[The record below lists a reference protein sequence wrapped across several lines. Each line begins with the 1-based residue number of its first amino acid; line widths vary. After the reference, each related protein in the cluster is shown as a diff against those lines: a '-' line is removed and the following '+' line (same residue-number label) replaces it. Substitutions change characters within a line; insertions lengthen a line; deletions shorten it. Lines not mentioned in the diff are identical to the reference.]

1 VTTGSGDQTAAG
13 AAAHGRFLASHTD
26 REQVVDR
33 LKAAFVEGRLTKDE
47 LDARAGQAFAA
58 RTYADLAAL
67 TDDIPARP
75 AGARPRPEPTRVQA
89 RSPENKRAVTLRL
102 AACAIIPPIV
112 FAVAILTN
120 NEAVARAIFPLAFVY
135 LMASLIGVMH
145 LIDSRLDRRRSRR
158 SGGQPR
164 DSRPGIAQLRLGI
177 PQPPGAARLA
187 HVFRH
192 LEGVADR
199 PPDGFGVY
207 PVREGALNRASAE
220 FVEYEVLGHALR
232 IRLAELRVH
241 PVPEFGQP
249 HVAQG
254 TAGPGPDLRGGKPVL
269 AGGDQCP
276 VDPETFVPMCR
287 Y

>member
-1 VTTGSGDQTAAG
+1 VTTGSGDQTAAS

-67 TDDIPARP
+67 TDDIPAWP
-75 AGARPRPEPTRVQA
+75 TGTRPRPEPTRVQA
-89 RSPENKRAVTLRL
+89 RSLGNTRSPENKRAVRLRL

-135 LMASLIGVMH
+135 LMALLIGVMH

-164 DSRPGIAQLRLGI
+164 D
-177 PQPPGAARLA
+177 
-187 HVFRH
+187 
-192 LEGVADR
+192 
-199 PPDGFGVY
+199 
-207 PVREGALNRASAE
+207 
-220 FVEYEVLGHALR
+220 
-232 IRLAELRVH
+232 
-241 PVPEFGQP
+241 
-249 HVAQG
+249 
-254 TAGPGPDLRGGKPVL
+254 
-269 AGGDQCP
+269 
-276 VDPETFVPMCR
+276 
-287 Y
+287 